1 MTIVSGDAVAET
13 QGMEDK
19 EVAENC
25 VKVLRNM
32 FPEQVQPT
40 PLSTLMLLVANLANK
55 RWCKKSEKWLKLSES
70 AQQELS
76 YEYHHYRV

>member
-1 MTIVSGDAVAET
+1 MPKANILMTIVSGDAVAET

-40 PLSTLMLLVANLANK
+40 SLLTFMLLVANLANTK
-55 RWCKKSEKWLKLSES
+55 
-70 AQQELS
+70 
-76 YEYHHYRV
+76 